1 MSGRTLRQ
9 TSLFWGLGLGIVA
22 AVLGVLG
29 LELPNVVAPV
39 PKTTTANVVVVS
51 IFIRGLLV
59 YVALGV
65 SFGLAY
71 FAGLRVAKDI
81 AARRME
87 DAGGATPVL
96 DAQTVTQDRIGSVLA
111 GGLVMLLFALAYT
124 ALVFAFPANQ
134 TSTPKT
140 QTNVGQVLAVRL
152 AFDFFFVLFGAGL
165 GGLGARSLQSRRVLA
180 LLNIMPAISP
190 VLAQPPH
197 VPQPV
202 AATTPTPTPTPT
214 TPAAA
219 PDETTLPGEDAAPGD

>member
-9 TSLFWGLGLGIVA
+9 TSLFWGLTLGVVA

-29 LELPNVVAPV
+29 LELPNLVAPE
-39 PKTTTANVVVVS
+39 PKTTTANAVVVS

-71 FAGLRVAKDI
+71 FGGLRVAKDI
-81 AARRME
+81 TARRTE
-87 DAGGATPVL
+87 EAGGAAPIL
-96 DAQTVTQDRIGSVLA
+96 DAQTVTQDRIGSALS
-111 GGLVMLLFALAYT
+111 GGLVMLLFSLAYT
-124 ALVFAFPANQ
+124 ALIFAFPASQ
-134 TSTPKT
+134 TGAPNT

-180 LLNIMPAISP
+180 LLNI
-190 VLAQPPH
+190 
-197 VPQPV
+197 
-202 AATTPTPTPTPT
+202 
-214 TPAAA
+214 
-219 PDETTLPGEDAAPGD
+219 